1 MLLNEIVQFFVFS
14 LEATASRPGCGQYLG
29 VVGGAWYKE
38 DNLGFGAR
46 ESWNQIIASL
56 LIGSATEGRS
66 HGDFKVLFLN
76 L

>member
-1 MLLNEIVQFFVFS
+1 MFVFS
-14 LEATASRPGCGQYLG
+14 PGVIASHCGCGHYLD
-29 VVGGAWYKE
+29 VVGEAWYNE

-46 ESWNQIIASL
+46 VSWSEIMASS

-66 HGDFKVLFLN
+66 HGDFNVTFLN